1 MIFKFNH
8 VVVFIWIITINMFQ
22 NFYLNISRI
31 PFSNVFPIDHFDSN
45 GLSILQIKSFDYFTK
60 CTLANLIFKGGL
72 ISESL
77 SLTLQSPQN
86 VPLGPT

>member
-31 PFSNVFPIDHFDSN
+31 PFSNIVSIYHFDSN
-45 GLSILQIKSFDYFTK
+45 WLSILQIKSFDYFTK

-72 ISESL
+72 VSESF
-77 SLTLQSPQN
+77 SFTF
-86 VPLGPT
+86 